1 MRINLGGTYHCMK
14 HEVRMMLARGRGS
27 IVNNSSLWGL
37 HGGPTA
43 AYTAS
48 KHGVVGLTKH
58 AAITY
63 APMGLR
69 INAICP
75 GIISAGLGLKVL
87 NRPAAAVKTLL
98 DKVPQ
103 KRAGTAE
110 EVAAAA
116 VWLCSDAASYING
129 HMMAIDGGCGSV

>member
-1 MRINLGGTYHCMK
+1 MLSLVVVVPVLGVQTSHWTQTNEADFKNGTLQNVVATNLGD
-14 HEVRMMLARGRGS
+14 
-27 IVNNSSLWGL
+27 
-37 HGGPTA
+37 
-43 AYTAS
+43 
-48 KHGVVGLTKH
+48 
-58 AAITY
+58 
-63 APMGLR
+63 
-69 INAICP
+69 
-75 GIISAGLGLKVL
+75 LKL
-87 NRPAAAVKTLL
+87 SRAVKTLL